1 MFPNG
6 QTYVIIKKI
15 RLGGKNMKDLSPR
28 QQAILDFIKKQT
40 RTKGYPPSVREIGV
54 AVGLSSS
61 STVHGHLRQMEE
73 YGYIRRDPTKP
84 RAIEIIEDGVS
95 QKEVINVPIVGK
107 VTAGDP
113 ILAVENTEDVFPL
126 PLDFVRED
134 KVFMLKVRGDSMY
147 EAGIYDGDYV
157 LVRQQNSGTDGDI
170 VVALLGE
177 EATVKRFFREEGYIR
192 LQPENPTL
200 EPIITKEVSILGKV
214 IGLIRRF

>member
-1 MFPNG
+1 
-6 QTYVIIKKI
+6 
-15 RLGGKNMKDLSPR
+15 MKELSPR

-61 STVHGHLRQMEE
+61 STVHGHLKQMEE

-134 KVFMLKVRGDSMY
+134 KVFMLKVKGDSMY

-192 LQPENPTL
+192 LQPENPTHK
-200 EPIITKEVSILGKV
+200 PIITNEVSILGKV

>member
-1 MFPNG
+1 
-6 QTYVIIKKI
+6 
-15 RLGGKNMKDLSPR
+15 MKDLSPR